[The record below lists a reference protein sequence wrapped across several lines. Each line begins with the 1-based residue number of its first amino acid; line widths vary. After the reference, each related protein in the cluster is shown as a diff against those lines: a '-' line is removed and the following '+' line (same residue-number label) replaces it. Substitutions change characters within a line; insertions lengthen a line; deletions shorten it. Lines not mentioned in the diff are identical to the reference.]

1 MLTTSG
7 TTGDPLMMLRDGHR
21 NAIHGAILQS
31 RFFSALG
38 DLMDFSK
45 HRVAGLVMDDQRI
58 SSYSSFIR
66 LRQSKPEFEQNMLC
80 VPLRLSTDEK
90 VKMLN
95 DFQPELIAGYP
106 SEALL
111 MALQQ
116 KSGKLH
122 IAPKAV
128 ACSAETLTNDMID
141 TIQDAFNGC
150 AVANNYCMTEGGEM
164 ACQAVGARREAGVG
178 ARRDRPWAYGLS
190 CRHLHVNA
198 DWVILEPVDENKN
211 LITDSSTWSKGVL
224 VTDLSNF
231 IQPIIRYYVED
242 SVRISPS
249 QCR

>member
-1 MLTTSG
+1 MGKYTMLTTSG

-38 DLMDFSK
+38 GLMDFSK

-128 ACSAETLTNDMID
+128 ACSAETLTNDMIN

-150 AVANNYCMTEGGEM
+150 VVANNYCMTVGGEM
-164 ACQAVGARREAGVG
+164 ACMSG
-178 ARRDRPWAYGLS
+178 